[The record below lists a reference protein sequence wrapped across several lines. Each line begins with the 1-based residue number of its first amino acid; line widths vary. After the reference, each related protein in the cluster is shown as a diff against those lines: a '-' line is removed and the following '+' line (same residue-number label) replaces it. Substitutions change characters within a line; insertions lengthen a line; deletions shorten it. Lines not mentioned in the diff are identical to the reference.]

1 MFNCSKF
8 IRRDCI
14 ENRRRG
20 NRPETSLVIRKIGKR
35 GGIQIS
41 KYRSNIS
48 NRGGGRLSQV
58 LYTDVYVSRYWTK
71 VAPSVLDATRSD
83 LSAGTD
89 FSVREGETTRRAIFL
104 RLQLD
109 NARLTP
115 SYPRPTPVSLSS
127 SFFSLFILHLP
138 SRFVYFSLS
147 FSDNKIYKRLEVN
160 LYNRYYWQNRGN

>member
-115 SYPRPTPVSLSS
+115 SYPRPTPVSLFLFLFALYFTSS
-127 SFFSLFILHLP
+127 IALRLLFSLFL
-138 SRFVYFSLS
+138 
-147 FSDNKIYKRLEVN
+147 
-160 LYNRYYWQNRGN
+160 W